1 MSLSN
6 KLRAI
11 PAWPFLSAASLA
23 ILASAP
29 AQYLGRQQDDLIY
42 FIAAR
47 ALTLGHYYLL
57 TSPLRIPLTMANPG
71 LPAILAPL
79 ILLFGA
85 NPGICQ
91 CFCAMLLAAI
101 PWVLW
106 LWLRRRQGDWNAL
119 FIALLFGLSPI
130 VLSQAG
136 TLMSEA
142 PFFLFTLLLL
152 ISLEKRES
160 GMRSGFLFFVVTQI
174 GSSGLAF
181 LPGALAPS
189 WQEKNWKKL
198 LWIAVPTLAGFALWS
213 LWSWHAAGTL
223 QKTQELAL
231 SYGSRFWILWP
242 SVVRENARYYLSVW
256 GSSYLPQSWAAEG
269 GAALGCALAVLALL
283 GAAAILRRKS
293 ADPAVWMLAGFV
305 LLHLIWPWRYDRYLL
320 VPLPFLLDC
329 VASALQRRWAALVLL
344 ALLAGQTAFQSP
356 RWIEGTDWSKVE
368 MTQTYAWLR
377 AHSQPRDV
385 LSSAFYVRDGYY
397 SRRPSL
403 PLPGPAS
410 PQELAG
416 DMQKYRI
423 RFILWQSGLDLGL
436 SLGKSAAVSNML
448 EGLSRDLNDKR
459 LFRVIYKNSA
469 EHSRVY
475 ILRT

>member
-1 MSLSN
+1 MDLSER
-6 KLRAI
+6 LRAI

-85 NPGICQ
+85 NPGVCQ
-91 CFCAMLLAAI
+91 CFCALLLATT

-106 LWLRRRQGDWNAL
+106 LWLRRRHGHWIAL
-119 FIALLFGLSPI
+119 FISLLFGLSPI

-152 ISLEKRES
+152 LSLENKES
-160 GMRSGFLFFVVTQI
+160 GARSGFLLFAVTQI
-174 GSSGLAF
+174 RSSGLAF
-181 LPGALAPS
+181 LPGAASRS
-189 WQEKNWKKL
+189 WQEGNWRKS
-198 LWIAVPTLAGFALWS
+198 LWITVPALAGFVLWS
-213 LWSWHAAGTL
+213 LWSWHAAGAL

-231 SYGSRFWILWP
+231 SYAGRFWSLLP
-242 SVVRENARYYLSVW
+242 SVVWGNARYYLSAW
-256 GSSYLPQSWAAEG
+256 GSSYMPQGWAPAG
-269 GAALGCALAVLALL
+269 GPALGCVLAVLALR
-283 GAAAILRRKS
+283 GAVVILHRRPT
-293 ADPAVWMLAGFV
+293 DPAVWMLAGFMA
-305 LLHLIWPWRYDRYLL
+305 LHLIWPWHYDRYLL

-329 VASALQRRWAALVLL
+329 AASALKRRWIAPVLL

-356 RWIEGTDWSKVE
+356 RWMEGTSWSKVE
-368 MTQTYAWLR
+368 MAQTYSWLR
-377 AHSQPRDV
+377 AHSHRQDV

-397 SRRPSL
+397 ARRPSL

-410 PQELAG
+410 PQELAN
-416 DMQKYRI
+416 DMKKYRI

-436 SLGKSAAVSNML
+436 SLGKSAAVRGML

-459 LFRVIYKNSA
+459 LFRAIYKNPA
-469 EHSRVY
+469 EHSRIYV
-475 ILRT
+475 LKA